1 MNHQNK
7 LRKVN
12 EEEEKKALAMISS
25 IDSQMFPKHNL
36 S

>member
-7 LRKVN
+7 IRKIN
-12 EEEEKKALAMISS
+12 QDEEKKALAMISS
-25 IDSQMFPKHNL
+25 IDQQMLQKHNV